1 MQNFGLRLKKL
12 REAKGLTLEELRNI
26 VNCHYFMLRDW
37 ENSERVLT
45 VGLIIR
51 LAKYFGVTTDY
62 LLGL

>member
-12 REAKGLTLEELRNI
+12 REAKGLELEDLAKIINTSACPLKYWEEGERNLKI
-26 VNCHYFMLRDW
+26 
-37 ENSERVLT
+37 SQ
-45 VGLIIR
+45 LIK

>member
-1 MQNFGLRLKKL
+1 M
-12 REAKGLTLEELRNI
+12 TLEELGNI